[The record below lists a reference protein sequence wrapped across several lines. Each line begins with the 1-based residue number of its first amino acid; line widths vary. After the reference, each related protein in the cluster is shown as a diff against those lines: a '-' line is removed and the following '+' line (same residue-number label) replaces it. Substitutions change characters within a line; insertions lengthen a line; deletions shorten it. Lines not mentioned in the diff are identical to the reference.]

1 MGRLCFLVAALLMAS
16 SISLVTARY
25 QARQLYV
32 ELDRARESSRQLEIT
47 WRQLQL
53 DRAEQA
59 RNAQV
64 DKLAREKLKMM
75 TIAPE
80 KTIYIHQ
87 SSVSQPN
94 TGKSSGGAR

>member
-1 MGRLCFLVAALLMAS
+1 MGRLCFLVATLLMMS

-32 ELDRARESSRQLEIT
+32 ELNRARESSRQLEIT

-64 DKLAREKLKMM
+64 DKLAREKLKMIS
-75 TIAPE
+75 IAPE

-87 SSVSQPN
+87 SALQQNAS
-94 TGKSSGGAR
+94 GKSSGGSR

>member
-1 MGRLCFLVAALLMAS
+1 MGRLCFLVAALLMLS

-32 ELDRARESSRQLEIT
+32 ELDRARESARQLEIS

-64 DKLAREKLKMM
+64 DRLAREKLKM
-75 TIAPE
+75 ISIVPE

-87 SSVSQPN
+87 ADLQR
-94 TGKSSGGAR
+94 GAAKSSGTSR

>member
-59 RNAQV
+59 LEQNDEAWLMDMLETAAQ
-64 DKLAREKLKMM
+64 ARSNW
-75 TIAPE
+75 TGN
-80 KTIYIHQ
+80 Q
-87 SSVSQPN
+87 S
-94 TGKSSGGAR
+94 

>member
-1 MGRLCFLVAALLMAS
+1 MGRLCFLVATLLMAS

-64 DKLAREKLKMM
+64 DKLAREKLKMV
-75 TIAPE
+75 TIVPE

-87 SSVSQPN
+87 PTASQSN
-94 TGKSSGGAR
+94 VAKTAGGAQ

>member
-1 MGRLCFLVAALLMAS
+1 MGRLCFFVAALLMMS

-25 QARQLYV
+25 QSRQLYV
-32 ELDRARESSRQLEIT
+32 ELDRAREASRQLEIT

-64 DKLAREKLKMM
+64 DRLVREKLKM
-75 TIAPE
+75 ISIVPE

-87 SSVSQPN
+87 STLQQGAPN
-94 TGKSSGGAR
+94 KSAGGAR